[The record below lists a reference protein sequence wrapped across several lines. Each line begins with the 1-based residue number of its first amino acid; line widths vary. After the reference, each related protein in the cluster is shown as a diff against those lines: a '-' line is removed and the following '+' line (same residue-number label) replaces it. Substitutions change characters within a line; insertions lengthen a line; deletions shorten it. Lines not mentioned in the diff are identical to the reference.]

1 MSASHARACALTSAT
16 MTSYDSKAK
25 IRQQPWQLGLSL
37 VCPPPPRVHS
47 GRPTSW
53 QSDRP
58 EGTTTHPMSAW
69 LLAPVPTCQH
79 PSPRLRPTPQPP
91 ACMCTHACAPTHRH
105 QMLPYSHL
113 SLISYAHPSTLDT
126 PTPRCHMQ
134 PGTSS
139 CASLSAP
146 AASSLSTTSTC
157 PFWAA
162 NIVAVQP
169 SS

>member
-16 MTSYDSKAK
+16 MTCYDSKAK

-47 GRPTSW
+47 ERHTSW
-53 QSDRP
+53 QCYRP
-58 EGTTTHPMSAW
+58 EGTTTHHKSAW

-79 PSPRLRPTPQPP
+79 PPPRLRPPPQSP

-105 QMLPYSHL
+105 QMLAYSHL

-126 PTPRCHMQ
+126 PTPRCHAQ
-134 PGTSS
+134 PGTLSF
-139 CASLSAP
+139 ASLSAP

-157 PFWAA
+157 PWRAA
-162 NIVAVQP
+162 CTMAILP
-169 SS
+169 Y